1 MGEERGKKKKMQ
13 YSIERIEFEQQH
25 EKRERGKKNP
35 KQQVNN
41 SNSSELNALIEE
53 WIIILA
59 QVGTSRV
66 GISLERDT
74 QERILKTNRA
84 FI

>member
-1 MGEERGKKKKMQ
+1 MFNTGYLGGRWREGEGKWGRKEGKKKMQ
-13 YSIERIEFEQQH
+13 YSIKRINFEQEH
-25 EKRERGKKNP
+25 EKRERGKKKP

-59 QVGTSRV
+59 QIG
-66 GISLERDT
+66 LE
-74 QERILKTNRA
+74 
-84 FI
+84 